1 MAAKLEFIIGRAGT
15 GKTYACMSAMKERLS
30 REPLGRQRI
39 LLVPEHMT
47 YHAERALAEHLTNG
61 AGFLQA
67 YVFGFRR
74 FARQVLLETGG
85 EHLPRISDI
94 GRRIL
99 LKRILM
105 QRSDELSVFA
115 RSVHKRGFTE
125 TLGRTISELKRCR
138 LSSDLLRDVAGV
150 FRTKTPRA
158 LYCYG

>member
-94 GRRIL
+94 NVDLRKPWEEPSPSLSAVVCPRICFV
-99 LKRILM
+99 M
-105 QRSDELSVFA
+105 
-115 RSVHKRGFTE
+115 
-125 TLGRTISELKRCR
+125 
-138 LSSDLLRDVAGV
+138 
-150 FRTKTPRA
+150 
-158 LYCYG
+158 